1 MGLGQS
7 AVKSTLWNPV
17 VMVVRILTSKIKHL
31 PSWSPFQILTEPDRG
46 IDYVRGS
53 LNWGPLSFLNAFY
66 KTFGWW
72 TQRRTDYGEA
82 FHTYVL
88 EWDSSFL

>member
-1 MGLGQS
+1 METRRGL
-7 AVKSTLWNPV
+7 
-17 VMVVRILTSKIKHL
+17 
-31 PSWSPFQILTEPDRG
+31 
-46 IDYVRGS
+46 DYVRGT

>member
-1 MGLGQS
+1 MGPGRS
-7 AVKSTLWNPV
+7 AVKSTSWNLV
-17 VMVVRILTSKIKHL
+17 VMAVHTPISEIKRL
-31 PSWSPFQILTEPDRG
+31 PFSSSFQILIEFRRG
-46 IDYVRGS
+46 IDYVRGT

-72 TQRRTDYGEA
+72 TQRRTDYGEG

>member
-1 MGLGQS
+1 M
-7 AVKSTLWNPV
+7 PV
-17 VMVVRILTSKIKHL
+17 HILTSEIKRL
-31 PSWSPFQILTEPDRG
+31 PFPAPPHTLTEIGRG

-53 LNWGPLSFLNAFY
+53 LNWGPLSFLNAYY

-82 FHTYVL
+82 FHTYAL
-88 EWDSSFL
+88 EWTSSFL

>member
-1 MGLGQS
+1 MPSLFGLIQ
-7 AVKSTLWNPV
+7 TL
-17 VMVVRILTSKIKHL
+17 MEIC
-31 PSWSPFQILTEPDRG
+31 RG
-46 IDYVRGS
+46 IDYVRGT

-72 TQRRTDYGEA
+72 TQRRTDYGEQ

-88 EWDSSFL
+88 EWTSTFL

>member
-1 MGLGQS
+1 MRS
-7 AVKSTLWNPV
+7 D
-17 VMVVRILTSKIKHL
+17 HL
-31 PSWSPFQILTEPDRG
+31 PLSSTHVTLRG

-53 LNWGPLSFLNAFY
+53 LNWGPLTFLNAFY

-82 FHTYVL
+82 FHTYAL
-88 EWDSSFL
+88 EWDSSFLYALGFSCVHRC

>member
-1 MGLGQS
+1 MTS
-7 AVKSTLWNPV
+7 WNLAAMPV
-17 VMVVRILTSKIKHL
+17 HIPTSKIKGL
-31 PSWSPFQILTEPDRG
+31 PFSSAIPNANGNGRG

-72 TQRRTDYGEA
+72 TQRRTDYGEG

-88 EWDSSFL
+88 EWTSSFL